1 MPKDYPKCGNIELG
15 DEIGSG
21 GYGTVY
27 HIKRKG
33 KIDPNNVIKVL
44 HDKRT
49 VKGKSKYRSIKYFS
63 SLLEIDVLFRLK
75 TDSLT
80 KGSNIY
86 AVGDCS
92 ILNSVAIEMEALKDF
107 KNLLFDNEIDP
118 IQKILFMYKIATN
131 IKCLHSRKILHL
143 DIKPANMLY
152 KIKNGIP
159 LIKLADFGLSYQ
171 VDDID
176 LGFYSNNSFG
186 SRKYKPPESLEVV
199 RLSDDKY
206 KKISDDPAFDKFY
219 DSLSFNYTSKFD
231 VWSYGI
237 SCLNIL
243 ESGPDKNLMT
253 DDWDDM
259 SYNVFCDTIA
269 NKFSPTNKQ
278 ATLENVISPLKL
290 GDRTNRL
297 LMDLLL
303 KIFELNPE
311 KRIEFKEI
319 VKHRLFSETLFDKKT
334 PINQVFKDEKCGV
347 EDELICNYEK
357 FNPSMIGGLRYIIN
371 IFKGPLKETYARDL
385 FFALDIYVRIII
397 ASRTKNWS
405 VCKKTAILAT
415 RIAFRYYYPRSD
427 FELKEHSDEEYE
439 PLEAP
444 VLKLF
449 KGSIRVTNLYD
460 LATYA
465 DHLKVF
471 YDKMIENDYDG
482 FNYYLIIDY
491 QNLLSKIDKD
501 YIIENNNKIIK
512 CKDFFD
518 LKVSSNRAYEKN
530 QPGYKEVESNYVSK
544 KVKELNKM
552 RNESSY

>member
-1 MPKDYPKCGNIELG
+1 ML
-15 DEIGSG
+15 
-21 GYGTVY
+21 
-27 HIKRKG
+27 
-33 KIDPNNVIKVL
+33 KVL
-44 HDKRT
+44 HNKIT
-49 VKGKSKYRSIKYFS
+49 SKGKSKYRSIKYFS

-75 TDSLT
+75 TDCLT

-86 AVGDCS
+86 AIGDCS

-107 KNLLFDNEIDP
+107 KDFLFDNEIDP
-118 IQKILFMYKIATN
+118 MQKILFMYKIATN

-159 LIKLADFGLSYQ
+159 LVKLADFGLSYQ
-171 VDDID
+171 VDDPD

-206 KKISDDPAFDKFY
+206 KKISDDPAYDKFY

-290 GDRTNRL
+290 GDKTNRL

-311 KRIEFKEI
+311 KRIGFKEI
-319 VKHRLFSETLFDKKT
+319 VKHRLFSETMFDKKT

-357 FNPSMIGGLRYIIN
+357 FTPSMVGGLRYIIN
-371 IFKGPLKETYARDL
+371 F
-385 FFALDIYVRIII
+385 
-397 ASRTKNWS
+397 
-405 VCKKTAILAT
+405 
-415 RIAFRYYYPRSD
+415 
-427 FELKEHSDEEYE
+427 
-439 PLEAP
+439 
-444 VLKLF
+444 
-449 KGSIRVTNLYD
+449 
-460 LATYA
+460 
-465 DHLKVF
+465 VF
-471 YDKMIENDYDG
+471 
-482 FNYYLIIDY
+482 
-491 QNLLSKIDKD
+491 
-501 YIIENNNKIIK
+501 
-512 CKDFFD
+512 
-518 LKVSSNRAYEKN
+518 
-530 QPGYKEVESNYVSK
+530 
-544 KVKELNKM
+544 
-552 RNESSY
+552 